1 MTIRVKSLLW
11 FLLPFILIATV
22 TATFWYFY
30 THKTVKKNIFD
41 QLEIAADELKKHVNI
56 FLEGKRGRIID
67 FSSDGFVRDCT
78 EEIILRKERIPYCTD
93 RLNTHL
99 TLNKKPLDP
108 DILAVF
114 VVDLDGKVFS
124 STDNEQIGR
133 DISGETWFSETMSSG
148 FYISDIKLSSEFEQS
163 TFFDVARLLLTNDG
177 LHTIGIIA
185 NRYRGDSFRKITRSG
200 IIGESGQEIPLEGL
214 GETGEVYI
222 VNSDGLIITESRFNN
237 DVVFKQVVDTEG
249 VRAAFD
255 NEVGMTGIY
264 TGYKGHQILGVSRYI
279 ERMGWV
285 VLAEKSIS
293 EAFAP
298 LTRVK
303 IFTIIMGSVG
313 IIVILA
319 IATFFSNMITRPI
332 TSLALAADDIA
343 NGNLKGIEGIKSRDE
358 IGNLA
363 DSFNKMTI
371 DLRRFRDDLK
381 QSEERYRGLIENS
394 SEIIYQTDQKGFF
407 AGMNKTMLDKLGY
420 LPEELMGMKIENI
433 VPVIEREKITSH
445 IRRVIGKGSDFMET
459 MFLSRQ
465 GEIIYVEIN
474 ANAMYD
480 AKKRCIETRAFVRDI
495 TEKKKA
501 EASEKHEKELQL
513 LSSHII
519 SIQEKERRRISR
531 ELHDEAGQ
539 ALTAMKINIEMMEK
553 NIPGSATNIRER
565 LAETKQLVIHTLQEM
580 RSLAF
585 DLRPS
590 LLDHFG
596 ALAAI
601 REYSKNYSDRTN
613 INVQVRGEN
622 IVERFSPEIDILLY
636 RCAQEALNNVAKH
649 SEATGVIIEIVQE
662 EQEVCM
668 RIKDNGKGFD
678 IVDPFEG
685 NMNGSG
691 IGLFGMRER
700 VALLN
705 GSIRIH
711 SEENK
716 GSEIE
721 ILVPFIKTNNE
732 NRSSEV
738 AENV

>member
-1 MTIRVKSLLW
+1 MTIRAKSLLW
-11 FLLPFILIATV
+11 FLLPSILIATV
-22 TATFWYFY
+22 AAIFCYLY
-30 THKTVKKNIFD
+30 TYKTVKTNIFG
-41 QLEIAADELKKHVNI
+41 QLEIAADESQKHVNV
-56 FLEGKRGRIID
+56 FLDGKRGRIID
-67 FSSDGFVRDCT
+67 FSSDGFIRDCA
-78 EEIILRKERIPYCTD
+78 EEITIVGERVQHYTD

-99 TLNKKPLDP
+99 TINKQPLDP
-108 DILAVF
+108 DILVVF
-114 VVDLDGKVFS
+114 VVDLDGKVIS
-124 STDNEQIGR
+124 STENEQIGR
-133 DISGETWFSETMSSG
+133 DVSGETCFVETLKKG
-148 FYISDIKLSSEFEQS
+148 FCISDIIYSTEFEQN

-177 LHTIGIIA
+177 LHTIGVIV
-185 NRYRGDSFRKITRSG
+185 NRYSSNSFRKIIRSG
-200 IIGESGQEIPLEGL
+200 VVGEFGQEVPLEGL

-222 VNSDGLIITESRFNN
+222 VNRDKLMITESRFND
-237 DVVFKQVVDTEG
+237 DVILKQVVDTEG
-249 VRAAFD
+249 VRAALD
-255 NEVGMTGIY
+255 NEVGMVGIY
-264 TGYKGHQILGVSRYI
+264 TGYTGYQILGVSRYI
-279 ERMGWV
+279 EEMHWV
-285 VLAEKSIS
+285 VLAEKGIS

-298 LTRVK
+298 LVRLRN
-303 IFTIIMGSVG
+303 FTIIMGIVG
-313 IIVILA
+313 IMVIVTIA
-319 IATFFSNMITRPI
+319 IFFSNMITMPI
-332 TSLALAADDIA
+332 TSLSLAAGDIA

-371 DLRRFRDDLK
+371 DLRKFRDDLK

-394 SEIIYQTDQKGFF
+394 SEIIYQTDQKRFF
-407 AGMNKTMLDKLGY
+407 AGMNNTMLDNLGY

-433 VPVIEREKITSH
+433 VPVNEREKVIDH
-445 IRRVIGKGSDFMET
+445 IRKVIEKGSDSIET
-459 MFLSRQ
+459 MFLSKQ

-480 AKKRCIETRAFVRDI
+480 AENRCIETRAFVRDI

-501 EASEKHEKELQL
+501 AAAEKHEKELQL

-531 ELHDEAGQ
+531 ELHDETGQ

-553 NIPGSATNIRER
+553 NIPGSSTDIRKR
-565 LAETKQLVIHTLQEM
+565 LAETKQLVTHTLQEM

-601 REYSKNYSDRTN
+601 REYSKNYSERTN
-613 INVQVRGEN
+613 TNVQVRGEN

-636 RCAQEALNNVAKH
+636 RCVQEALNNVTKH
-649 SEATGVIIEIVQE
+649 SEATNVTIEIVQE
-662 EQEVCM
+662 EQEIRM

-678 IVDPFEG
+678 TKEPFGE

-691 IGLFGMRER
+691 IGLFGMKER
-700 VALLN
+700 VSLMN
-705 GSIRIH
+705 GSLRIH

-716 GSEIE
+716 GVELE

-732 NRSSEV
+732 NSFSEA

>member
-11 FLLPFILIATV
+11 FLLPSILIATV
-22 TATFWYFY
+22 TATFCYFY
-30 THKTVKKNIFD
+30 TYKTVKKNIFD
-41 QLEIAADELKKHVNI
+41 QLEIAADELEKHVNV

-78 EEIILRKERIPYCTD
+78 EEIILRKDRVQYYTD

-124 STDNEQIGR
+124 STENEQIGR
-133 DISGETWFSETMSSG
+133 DVSGETWFSETMRRG
-148 FYISDIKLSSEFEQS
+148 FYISDIKRAPDFKQN

-177 LHTIGIIA
+177 LHTIGVIA
-185 NRYRGDSFRKITRSG
+185 NRYSGNSFKEIARRG
-200 IIGESGQEIPLEGL
+200 IIGEFGQVKQLEGL
-214 GETGEVYI
+214 GKTGEVYI
-222 VNSDGLIITESRFNN
+222 VNRDRLMITESGFNN
-237 DVVFKQVVDTEG
+237 NVMLKQVVDTEG
-249 VRAAFD
+249 VRVAFD
-255 NEVGMTGIY
+255 NEVGMIGIY
-264 TGYKGHQILGVSRYI
+264 TGYKGYPILGVSRYI
-279 ERMGWV
+279 EEMGWV
-285 VLAEKSIS
+285 VLAEKGIT

-298 LTRVK
+298 LARLK
-303 IFTIIMGSVG
+303 NFTIIMGFVG
-313 IIVILA
+313 ITVILTIA
-319 IATFFSNMITRPI
+319 IFFSNMITRPI
-332 TSLALAADDIA
+332 TSLALAAGDIA

-363 DSFNKMTI
+363 NSFNKMTI
-371 DLRRFRDDLK
+371 DLRKFRDDLK
-381 QSEERYRGLIENS
+381 QSEEKYRGLIENS
-394 SEIIYQTDQKGFF
+394 SEIIYQTDKKRFF
-407 AGMNKTMLDKLGY
+407 VGMNKTMLDKLGFQS
-420 LPEELMGMKIENI
+420 EELMGMKMENI
-433 VPVIEREKITSH
+433 VPVNEREKVIDH
-445 IRRVIGKGSDFMET
+445 IRKVIEKGSDSIET
-459 MFLSRQ
+459 MFLSKQ
-465 GEIIYVEIN
+465 GKIIYVEIN

-480 AKKRCIETRAFVRDI
+480 AENRCIETRAFVRDI
-495 TEKKKA
+495 TEKKKG
-501 EASEKHEKELQL
+501 EAAEKHEKELQL
-513 LSSHII
+513 LASHII

-531 ELHDEAGQ
+531 ELHDETGQ
-539 ALTAMKINIEMMEK
+539 ALTAMKINIEMIEK
-553 NIPGSATNIRER
+553 NIPGSSTNIRKR
-565 LAETKQLVIHTLQEM
+565 LAETKQLVTHTLQEM

-601 REYSKNYSDRTN
+601 REYSKNYSERTN

-636 RCAQEALNNVAKH
+636 RCVQEALNNVTKH
-649 SEATGVIIEIVQE
+649 SEATNVIIEIVQE
-662 EQEVCM
+662 EQEIHM

-678 IVDPFEG
+678 TKEHLDG
-685 NMNGSG
+685 NINGSG
-691 IGLFGMRER
+691 IGLFGMKER

-705 GSIRIH
+705 GSLRIH

-716 GSEIE
+716 GSELE

-732 NRSSEV
+732 NSFSE
-738 AENV
+738 AAKNV

>member
-1 MTIRVKSLLW
+1 MTIRAKSLLW
-11 FLLPFILIATV
+11 FLLPSILIATV
-22 TATFWYFY
+22 AATFCYFY

-41 QLEIAADELKKHVNI
+41 QLEIAADELEKHVNV

-67 FSSDGFVRDCT
+67 FSSDGFIRDCT
-78 EEIILRKERIPYCTD
+78 EEITFGEDRVWYFTD

-114 VVDLDGKVFS
+114 VAALDGKVIS
-124 STDNEQIGR
+124 STEIDQISK
-133 DISGETWFSETMSSG
+133 DVSGETYFMETLKKG
-148 FYISDIKLSSEFEQS
+148 FYISDIMYSPEFKQN

-177 LHTIGIIA
+177 LHTIGVII
-185 NRYRGDSFRKITRSG
+185 NRYSGNSFRRIIRSG
-200 IIGESGQEIPLEGL
+200 VVGEFGQEVPLEGL

-222 VNSDGLIITESRFNN
+222 VNRDKLMITESRFND
-237 DVVFKQVVDTEG
+237 DVILKQVVDTEG

-255 NEVGMTGIY
+255 NEVGMVGIY
-264 TGYKGHQILGVSRYI
+264 TGYTGYQILGVSRYI
-279 ERMGWV
+279 EEMDWV
-285 VLAEKSIS
+285 VLAEKGIA

-298 LTRVK
+298 LVRLRN
-303 IFTIIMGSVG
+303 FTIIMGIVG
-313 IIVILA
+313 IMVIVTIA
-319 IATFFSNMITRPI
+319 IFFSNMITMPI
-332 TSLALAADDIA
+332 TSLSLAAGDIA

-371 DLRRFRDDLK
+371 DLRKFRDDLK

-394 SEIIYQTDQKGFF
+394 SEIIYQTDQKRFF

-420 LPEELMGMKIENI
+420 LSEELMGMKIENI
-433 VPVIEREKITSH
+433 VPVNEREKVIDH
-445 IRRVIGKGSDFMET
+445 IRKVIEKGSDSIET
-459 MFLSRQ
+459 MFLSKQ

-480 AKKRCIETRAFVRDI
+480 AENRCIETRAFVRDI

-501 EASEKHEKELQL
+501 AAAEKHEKELQL

-531 ELHDEAGQ
+531 ELHDETGQ

-553 NIPGSATNIRER
+553 NIPGSSTDIRKR
-565 LAETKQLVIHTLQEM
+565 LAETKQLVTHTLQEM

-601 REYSKNYSDRTN
+601 REYSKNYSERTN

-636 RCAQEALNNVAKH
+636 RCTQEALNNVTKH
-649 SEATGVIIEIVQE
+649 SEATNVTIEIVQE
-662 EQEVCM
+662 EQEIRM

-678 IVDPFEG
+678 IKEPFGE

-691 IGLFGMRER
+691 IGLFGMKER
-700 VALLN
+700 VSLLN
-705 GSIRIH
+705 GSLRIH

-716 GSEIE
+716 GSELE

-732 NRSSEV
+732 NSFSE
-738 AENV
+738 AAKNV